1 MPKRTLKG
9 AHPVLLWLLPW
20 KHPAS
25 TDISEQTLDRD
36 LCLLTSS
43 KSWRKAPYSSVF
55 EYKNAQIEEDQ
66 YFSSISSVLE
76 SSAFNDPKCH
86 VCLYFKG
93 RSADWENSRILLHPL
108 KHFTCR
114 KILNVSSKNSEAQQ
128 DFCFKQVSWEV
139 NVRNH
144 FLGAVLWGHDLFPQG
159 KLKDTKK
166 QTVT

>member
-1 MPKRTLKG
+1 MWTLKG

-25 TDISEQTLDRD
+25 TDISEQTLELDRD

-43 KSWRKAPYSSVF
+43 KSWRKAAYSSVF

-66 YFSSISSVLE
+66 YFSSITSVLE

-86 VCLYFKG
+86 LCLYFKG
-93 RSADWENSRILLHPL
+93 RSAEFKDSTPPL
-108 KHFTCR
+108 KTCTCR

-128 DFCFKQVSWEV
+128 DFCFKQVSREV

-159 KLKDTKK
+159 KLKNTKK
-166 QTVT
+166 QTAI